1 MMFHRRG
8 LFGLAGTAVL
18 ARSTHAQAPDYP
30 TRPVRIIVG
39 FPPGGASDILGRAV
53 AQELTKALA
62 QPGHTSGQ
70 PFVVENRGGANSLIA
85 TQELIRAAP
94 DGHTL
99 MMTHAS
105 YVTNALFYPGHPYD
119 PARDATGIATVAR
132 SPFVLLANP
141 SLGARSMAEL
151 IRMAKAKPGG
161 INYASPGMGSMQHL
175 SHALLD
181 SQADIRLTHVPYNGG
196 GPALNDLIA
205 GHVSLMFSTTVQAAP
220 FIQGGQLIPIA
231 VSSARRLPILPEVP
245 AIAET
250 VPGFESDLWH
260 GIIGPKGIPERTV
273 ARLNEVV
280 GRIVG
285 SPEMRARLA
294 AQGTEPFLTTPA
306 EFAALLASE
315 TEKWARVLR
324 EAGVSAN
331 PT

>member
-1 MMFHRRG
+1 MTHRRG
-8 LFGLAGTAVL
+8 LLGFAATAAFV
-18 ARSTHAQAPDYP
+18 RSAWAQGSDYP
-30 TRPVRIIVG
+30 ARPVRVLVG
-39 FPPGGASDILGRAV
+39 FPPGGASDILGRAISQDLSRV
-53 AQELTKALA
+53 L
-62 QPGHTSGQ
+62 GQ

-85 TQELIRAAP
+85 TQELIRAVP
-94 DGHTL
+94 DGYAL

-105 YVTNALFYPGHPYD
+105 YVTNAIFYPGRPYE
-119 PARDATGIATVAR
+119 PSRDATGIATVAR

-141 SLGARSMAEL
+141 SLGARSVANL
-151 IRMAKAKPGG
+151 IRMAKARPGE

-181 SQADIRLTHVPYNGG
+181 TQAGIRLTHVPYNGG

-205 GHVSLMFSTTVQAAP
+205 GHVSLMFSTTVQAQP

-260 GIIGPKGIPERTV
+260 GIIGPRAMPERIV
-273 ARLNEVV
+273 ARLNEEVARAV
-280 GRIVG
+280 R
-285 SPEMRARLA
+285 SPEMGARLA
-294 AQGTEPFLTTPA
+294 SQGTEPFLSTPA
-306 EFAALLASE
+306 EFTALLATE
-315 TEKWARVLR
+315 TEKWGRVLR
-324 EAGVSAN
+324 EANVSAN